1 MSDCINTDDNDFPGY
16 TEVDPAEIICTVV
29 MMADQ
34 LIGGAAVVIVGS
46 ALLLGL
52 SSRYPATINYFRDIT
67 YVEATEMT
75 AADGGAATVARDVA
89 NVWDSPE
96 MPRRNIIEKILGV
109 NLKVPSG

>member
-1 MSDCINTDDNDFPGY
+1 
-16 TEVDPAEIICTVV
+16 
-29 MMADQ
+29 
-34 LIGGAAVVIVGS
+34 
-46 ALLLGL
+46 
-52 SSRYPATINYFRDIT
+52 
-67 YVEATEMT
+67 MT

>member
-1 MSDCINTDDNDFPGY
+1 MSDCINTDDKDFPRY
-16 TEVDPAEIICTVV
+16 TAVELAEIIGTVA
-29 MMADQ
+29 MMADRF
-34 LIGGAAVVIVGS
+34 LGGAAVVIVGS

-52 SSRYPATINYFRDIT
+52 SSRYPTTIYYFGDFT
-67 YVEATEMT
+67 YVEVTEMT
-75 AADGGAATVARDVA
+75 ACDRAAATGARDVA